1 MSVSLTCPLQE
12 KRNQT
17 GTAGIENA
25 FESILRFSTFLL
37 AFYDVLLQGYFRKRG
52 SLWSFSIELGRDPE
66 TGKRKQKTVSGFK
79 TKKEAQIAASAI
91 LKELAEESYIVEKDI
106 LLATFISEWIN
117 LYKH

>member
-1 MSVSLTCPLQE
+1 MLL
-12 KRNQT
+12 N
-17 GTAGIENA
+17 
-25 FESILRFSTFLL
+25 RFSASPLFCWRSMTSCCKVTSENVVP
-37 AFYDVLLQGYFRKRG
+37 YG
-52 SLWSFSIELGRDPE
+52 LGRDPE